1 MKNYKTKYLNI
12 LTDYGFKLI
21 FGEESSKDLLID
33 FLNEILKKERV
44 EIKDLSYLKTE
55 LVGLSRGDRTV
66 HFDLHCKTSNEEF
79 IIVEIQRLNQT
90 YFKDRTVAYASR
102 IIDRQMERGGKQNYE
117 LKNVYVIS
125 IMDFSFSIQQG
136 ISNNLV
142 DYIKLINS
150 ETGQVFYTK
159 LLFVYIKLDKFTK
172 TLEELESHFDK
183 WLFLLRNLDKLN
195 EIPETLKEQIFM
207 KVLEKAQ
214 IANLSERDL
223 MLYEES
229 LKIYKD
235 IYSAVEYSRNEG
247 RNDGRNEGR
256 IEERISIAEKMI
268 MQHFETD
275 VIMQVTDLSKEEI
288 EALRVKE

>member
-1 MKNYKTKYLNI
+1 MKNIKTTYLNI
-12 LTDYGFKLI
+12 LTDYGFKRI
-21 FGEESSKDLLID
+21 FGEESSKELLID
-33 FLNEILKKERV
+33 FLNEILQKEEV
-44 EIKDLSYLKTE
+44 EIKELTYLKTE
-55 LVGLSRGDRTV
+55 LLGLSRGDRTV
-66 HFDLHCKTSNEEF
+66 HFDLHCKTSKDEF

-90 YFKDRTVAYASR
+90 YFKDRTLAYASR
-102 IIDRQMERGGKQNYE
+102 IIDRQTEKGGRQNYE
-117 LKNVYVIS
+117 LKAVYVIA
-125 IMDFSFSIQQG
+125 IMDFSFTSQQG
-136 ISNNLV
+136 ISDSLI

>member
-1 MKNYKTKYLNI
+1 M
-12 LTDYGFKLI
+12 
-21 FGEESSKDLLID
+21 
-33 FLNEILKKERV
+33 

>member
-1 MKNYKTKYLNI
+1 
-12 LTDYGFKLI
+12 
-21 FGEESSKDLLID
+21 
-33 FLNEILKKERV
+33 
-44 EIKDLSYLKTE
+44 
-55 LVGLSRGDRTV
+55 
-66 HFDLHCKTSNEEF
+66 
-79 IIVEIQRLNQT
+79 
-90 YFKDRTVAYASR
+90 
-102 IIDRQMERGGKQNYE
+102 
-117 LKNVYVIS
+117 
-125 IMDFSFSIQQG
+125 
-136 ISNNLV
+136 
-142 DYIKLINS
+142 
-150 ETGQVFYTK
+150 
-159 LLFVYIKLDKFTK
+159 
-172 TLEELESHFDK
+172 
-183 WLFLLRNLDKLN
+183 
-195 EIPETLKEQIFM
+195 M